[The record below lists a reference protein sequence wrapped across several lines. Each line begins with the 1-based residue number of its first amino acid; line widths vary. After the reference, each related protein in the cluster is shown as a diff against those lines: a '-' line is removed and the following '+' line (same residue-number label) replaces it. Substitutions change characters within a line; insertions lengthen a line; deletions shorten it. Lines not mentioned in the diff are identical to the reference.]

1 MTRGFIARLRA
12 LFAEVERRMNLKTVS
27 ESVFDEVHVLQRR
40 PEMNCENLRNLLRKE
55 GAKNED

>member
-1 MTRGFIARLRA
+1 
-12 LFAEVERRMNLKTVS
+12 MNLKTVS